1 MNAQYPK
8 LKSPC
13 GEQSIQMCLHW
24 FPKNEMIEFLSQEKE
39 ERKDFEKQASLG
51 SPKEPRNIMRGGGG
65 LGGHL
70 YLRGPGCVVLMFYAE
85 QKKANCPFLI
95 VRKGKVVFILTLRG
109 VYKRRSQPG
118 TELKWL
124 YLLCVREKQSK
135 RNHREKGT
143 AQQQRARVK
152 AVSPWLGVFMCLQLT
167 SHGWVNGCWY
177 HREVS
182 PLQAGVSIDNKP
194 CHYLATIPNQLLGT
208 HFER

>member
-1 MNAQYPK
+1 
-8 LKSPC
+8 
-13 GEQSIQMCLHW
+13 
-24 FPKNEMIEFLSQEKE
+24 MIEFLSQEKE

-51 SPKEPRNIMRGGGG
+51 SPKEPRNIMRGGG

-167 SHGWVNGCWY
+167 SHG
-177 HREVS
+177 
-182 PLQAGVSIDNKP
+182 
-194 CHYLATIPNQLLGT
+194 
-208 HFER
+208 